1 MLAIVVSRADAASVH
16 IGERLLDVA
25 EWTTHTDEGR
35 PDGEGGGTVYRREG
49 VELREFDATHIDIA
63 APADAFED
71 PDLLVFASKHAGKTG
86 PLLTAHHTGNFGAAD
101 YGGAAGR
108 FARACPNA
116 LRAVVEAMDEH
127 APEAYDV
134 GIECTHH
141 GPTDVGIPSMFVEV
155 GSAEPQWQD
164 PEAATAVARA
174 ILDVADVAAD
184 APAEN
189 GTRRHLLGLGGGH
202 YAPRFERVVRETD
215 WAVGHVAADWGLE
228 ALEAWADDE
237 TAYDAVIERA
247 FAASAAD
254 FALLEDDR
262 PDLVATVESL
272 GYRVVDETFVRV
284 TTGVPLDLV
293 ETLEREIASVD
304 AGLRFGDPATGFDGD
319 WSVVDLPTDLL
330 AEARGIDDAAVR
342 ELVEATA
349 VAFGTEQSGTVVTTP
364 VVCPA
369 SVSRDRLLE
378 GLADILRD
386 QYDSVVREG
395 GALVARETTFD
406 PELAR
411 TAGVPE
417 GPKFGKLAAGQSV
430 EVDGEEIG
438 PDRFQRERIR
448 RFTL

>member
-284 TTGVPLDLV
+284 TTGVPRPGRDARTRDSVGRRRPSLRRPGHRV
-293 ETLEREIASVD
+293 RRGLERRRPSDGPARRGPRYRRRSRPR
-304 AGLRFGDPATGFDGD
+304 AGRGHSGRLRHRTERYCRDHAGGLSRERVPRPTPRGTGRHSSGPVRQRRSGG
-319 WSVVDLPTDLL
+319 WSARRPRDDLRPRARTHRRRPRRPEVR
-330 AEARGIDDAAVR
+330 EAR
-342 ELVEATA
+342 
-349 VAFGTEQSGTVVTTP
+349 SG
-364 VVCPA
+364 
-369 SVSRDRLLE
+369 SVGGGRRGGDR
-378 GLADILRD
+378 
-386 QYDSVVREG
+386 
-395 GALVARETTFD
+395 AR
-406 PELAR
+406 
-411 TAGVPE
+411 
-417 GPKFGKLAAGQSV
+417 
-430 EVDGEEIG
+430 
-438 PDRFQRERIR
+438 
-448 RFTL
+448 